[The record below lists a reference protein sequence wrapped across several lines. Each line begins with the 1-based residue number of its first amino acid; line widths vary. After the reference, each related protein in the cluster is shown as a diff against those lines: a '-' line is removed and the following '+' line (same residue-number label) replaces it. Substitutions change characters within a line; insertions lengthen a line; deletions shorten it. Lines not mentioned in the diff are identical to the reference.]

1 MVRHKA
7 IIFWIPSLI
16 GFVGLLIAWC
26 FSCLFI
32 DLCAGAGTLPA
43 VAACTP
49 LYHLTPCPAVS
60 HKSMNSLLCLTYSSY
75 SCLPIPLYLLL
86 LFTEKVIDFISDV
99 EAGEWLWVW
108 VQIGLQCKTV
118 SPSSP
123 PLPQEKVGQ
132 KGEKETKFVVVET
145 TTTVCKVLM
154 EIVAF
159 DFSSQFVR

>member
-1 MVRHKA
+1 M
-7 IIFWIPSLI
+7 
-16 GFVGLLIAWC
+16 
-26 FSCLFI
+26 
-32 DLCAGAGTLPA
+32 
-43 VAACTP
+43 
-49 LYHLTPCPAVS
+49 AVS
-60 HKSMNSLLCLTYSSY
+60 LG
-75 SCLPIPLYLLL
+75 
-86 LFTEKVIDFISDV
+86 SDR
-99 EAGEWLWVW
+99 
-108 VQIGLQCKTV
+108 LQCKTV